1 MRYPTLAAAA
11 LMAATTALHVIGGGA
26 EFHEPIQTSSLD
38 LPLRAIS
45 AVLWH
50 FVTVMLVLQTAA
62 LLWLSRHPERGLAA
76 LLLAIQIGFAGLFIC
91 YGQTM
96 LGTVWHLG
104 QWTIFLALAFLIA
117 WGQWAGLKAPAPRHP

>member
-26 EFHEPIQTSSLD
+26 AFHAPIQTSSRD

-45 AVLWH
+45 AELWH

-76 LLLAIQIGFAGLFIC
+76 LLLAIQIGFAGLFIY

-117 WGQWAGLKAPAPRHP
+117 RGQWAGLKAPAPRHP